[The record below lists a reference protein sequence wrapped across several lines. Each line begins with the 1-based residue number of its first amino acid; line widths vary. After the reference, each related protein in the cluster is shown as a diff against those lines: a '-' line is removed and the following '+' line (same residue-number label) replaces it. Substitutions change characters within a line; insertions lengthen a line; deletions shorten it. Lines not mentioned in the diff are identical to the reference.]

1 MGGAAAGETV
11 GVLGPSGAG
20 KTSLLMIMAGLESL
34 TGGSISLAE
43 NDITT
48 MGEDAL
54 AALRRDQVGI
64 VFQAFRLIPSMTA
77 LQNVAVPME
86 LAGRRDA
93 DEMAAT
99 ALEAVG
105 LGHRKTHL
113 PDQMSGGEQQ
123 RVAIA
128 RAIATRPRI
137 LLADEPTGALDPI
150 TSREVLA
157 LFDQLHKEDDVA
169 FLLVTHSKEVASFC
183 ERSLELREGRFIA
196 QHGVGVDI
204 GDLSDSREFI
214 VDDSGTVTLPPDVL
228 LKIGGPG
235 RFEVQEIERDM
246 LHLERVAE
254 EREEIEGSGKMTLS
268 PSCPACFHQ
277 YGESD
282 EQLCPEC
289 GSSRPMVQA

>member
-1 MGGAAAGETV
+1 MTAHTVSSPSSEKAHQSAAPVIMLDQARLALSSAEGMVEILRGISLSIEAGETV

-137 LLADEPTGALDPI
+137 LLADEPTGNLDSGTSEKVIATLFEATKSADAALG
-150 TSREVLA
+150 
-157 LFDQLHKEDDVA
+157 
-169 FLLVTHSKEVASFC
+169 LVTHDADLAERC
-183 ERSLELREGRFIA
+183 ERVLTIEDGRI
-196 QHGVGVDI
+196 VGDRKTKA
-204 GDLSDSREFI
+204 G
-214 VDDSGTVTLPPDVL
+214 
-228 LKIGGPG
+228 
-235 RFEVQEIERDM
+235 
-246 LHLERVAE
+246 A
-254 EREEIEGSGKMTLS
+254 
-268 PSCPACFHQ
+268 A
-277 YGESD
+277 
-282 EQLCPEC
+282 
-289 GSSRPMVQA
+289 

>member
-1 MGGAAAGETV
+1 MTDHTVSSPSPKKAHQSTAPVIMLDEARLALSSAEGMVEILRGISLSIEAGETV

-43 NDITT
+43 NDITR

-99 ALEAVG
+99 ALGAVG
-105 LGHRKTHL
+105 LSHRKTHL

-137 LLADEPTGALDPI
+137 LLADEPTGNLDSGTSEKVIATLFEATKSAGAAL
-150 TSREVLA
+150 V
-157 LFDQLHKEDDVA
+157 
-169 FLLVTHSKEVASFC
+169 LVTHDADLAERC
-183 ERSLELREGRFIA
+183 ERVLTIEDGRI
-196 QHGVGVDI
+196 VGD
-204 GDLSDSREFI
+204 RKTKA
-214 VDDSGTVTLPPDVL
+214 GT
-228 LKIGGPG
+228 
-235 RFEVQEIERDM
+235 
-246 LHLERVAE
+246 A
-254 EREEIEGSGKMTLS
+254 
-268 PSCPACFHQ
+268 
-277 YGESD
+277 
-282 EQLCPEC
+282 
-289 GSSRPMVQA
+289 

>member
-1 MGGAAAGETV
+1 MTDHTVSSPSSEKAHQSAAPVIMLDEARLALSSAEGMVEILRGISLSIEAGETV

-128 RAIATRPRI
+128 RAIAARPRI
-137 LLADEPTGALDPI
+137 LLADEPTGNLDSG
-150 TSREVLA
+150 TSEKVIA
-157 LFDQLHKEDDVA
+157 TLFDATKSAGAALV
-169 FLLVTHSKEVASFC
+169 LVTHDANLAERC
-183 ERSLELREGRFIA
+183 ERVLTIEDGRI
-196 QHGVGVDI
+196 VGDRKTKA
-204 GDLSDSREFI
+204 G
-214 VDDSGTVTLPPDVL
+214 
-228 LKIGGPG
+228 
-235 RFEVQEIERDM
+235 
-246 LHLERVAE
+246 A
-254 EREEIEGSGKMTLS
+254 
-268 PSCPACFHQ
+268 A
-277 YGESD
+277 
-282 EQLCPEC
+282 
-289 GSSRPMVQA
+289 

>member
-1 MGGAAAGETV
+1 MTDHSVSSPSPKGAHQSTAPVIMLDEARLALSSAEGMVEILRGISLSIEAGETV

-34 TGGSISLAE
+34 TGGSIRLAE

-93 DEMAAT
+93 DKMAAT

-137 LLADEPTGALDPI
+137 LLADEPTGNLDSGTSEKVIATLFEETKSAGAAL
-150 TSREVLA
+150 V
-157 LFDQLHKEDDVA
+157 
-169 FLLVTHSKEVASFC
+169 LVTHDANLAERC
-183 ERSLELREGRFIA
+183 ERVLTIEDGRI
-196 QHGVGVDI
+196 VGDRKTKA
-204 GDLSDSREFI
+204 S
-214 VDDSGTVTLPPDVL
+214 
-228 LKIGGPG
+228 
-235 RFEVQEIERDM
+235 
-246 LHLERVAE
+246 A
-254 EREEIEGSGKMTLS
+254 
-268 PSCPACFHQ
+268 A
-277 YGESD
+277 
-282 EQLCPEC
+282 
-289 GSSRPMVQA
+289 

>member
-1 MGGAAAGETV
+1 MTDHTVSSPSSEKAHQSAAPVIRLDEARLALSSAEGMVEILRGISLSIEAGETV

-137 LLADEPTGALDPI
+137 LLADEPTGNLDSGTSEKVIATLFEATKSAGAAL
-150 TSREVLA
+150 V
-157 LFDQLHKEDDVA
+157 
-169 FLLVTHSKEVASFC
+169 LVTHDADLAERC
-183 ERSLELREGRFIA
+183 ERVLTIEDGRI
-196 QHGVGVDI
+196 VGDRKTKA
-204 GDLSDSREFI
+204 G
-214 VDDSGTVTLPPDVL
+214 
-228 LKIGGPG
+228 
-235 RFEVQEIERDM
+235 
-246 LHLERVAE
+246 A
-254 EREEIEGSGKMTLS
+254 
-268 PSCPACFHQ
+268 A
-277 YGESD
+277 
-282 EQLCPEC
+282 
-289 GSSRPMVQA
+289 

>member
-1 MGGAAAGETV
+1 MLDQARLALSSAEGMVEILRGISLSIEAGETV

-137 LLADEPTGALDPI
+137 LLADEPTGNLDSGTSEKVIATLFEATKSAGAAL
-150 TSREVLA
+150 V
-157 LFDQLHKEDDVA
+157 
-169 FLLVTHSKEVASFC
+169 LVTHDADLAERC
-183 ERSLELREGRFIA
+183 ERVLTIEDGRI
-196 QHGVGVDI
+196 VGDRKTKA
-204 GDLSDSREFI
+204 G
-214 VDDSGTVTLPPDVL
+214 
-228 LKIGGPG
+228 
-235 RFEVQEIERDM
+235 
-246 LHLERVAE
+246 A
-254 EREEIEGSGKMTLS
+254 
-268 PSCPACFHQ
+268 A
-277 YGESD
+277 
-282 EQLCPEC
+282 
-289 GSSRPMVQA
+289 

>member
-1 MGGAAAGETV
+1 MTDHSVSSPSPKGAHQSTAPVIMLDEARLALSSAEGMVEILRGISLSIEAGETV

-34 TGGSISLAE
+34 TGGSIRLAE

-137 LLADEPTGALDPI
+137 LLADEPTGNLDSGTSEKVIATLFEETKSAGAAL
-150 TSREVLA
+150 V
-157 LFDQLHKEDDVA
+157 
-169 FLLVTHSKEVASFC
+169 LVTHDANLAERC
-183 ERSLELREGRFIA
+183 ERVLTIEDGRI
-196 QHGVGVDI
+196 VGDRKTKASAV
-204 GDLSDSREFI
+204 
-214 VDDSGTVTLPPDVL
+214 
-228 LKIGGPG
+228 
-235 RFEVQEIERDM
+235 
-246 LHLERVAE
+246 
-254 EREEIEGSGKMTLS
+254 
-268 PSCPACFHQ
+268 
-277 YGESD
+277 
-282 EQLCPEC
+282 
-289 GSSRPMVQA
+289 

>member
-1 MGGAAAGETV
+1 MTDHIVSSPSSEKAHQSAAPVIMLDQARLALSSAEGMVEILRGISLSIEVGETV

-93 DEMAAT
+93 DEMAST

-137 LLADEPTGALDPI
+137 LLADEPTGNLDSGTSEKVIATLFKATKSAGAAL
-150 TSREVLA
+150 V
-157 LFDQLHKEDDVA
+157 
-169 FLLVTHSKEVASFC
+169 LVTHDADLAERC
-183 ERSLELREGRFIA
+183 ERVLTIEDGRIVGDRETKAGA
-196 QHGVGVDI
+196 
-204 GDLSDSREFI
+204 
-214 VDDSGTVTLPPDVL
+214 
-228 LKIGGPG
+228 
-235 RFEVQEIERDM
+235 
-246 LHLERVAE
+246 A
-254 EREEIEGSGKMTLS
+254 
-268 PSCPACFHQ
+268 
-277 YGESD
+277 
-282 EQLCPEC
+282 
-289 GSSRPMVQA
+289 

>member
-1 MGGAAAGETV
+1 MLDEARLALSSAEGMVEILRGISLSIEAGKTV

-137 LLADEPTGALDPI
+137 LLADEPTGNLDSGTSEKVIATLFEATKSAGAAL
-150 TSREVLA
+150 V
-157 LFDQLHKEDDVA
+157 
-169 FLLVTHSKEVASFC
+169 LVTHDADLAERC
-183 ERSLELREGRFIA
+183 ERVLTIEDGRI
-196 QHGVGVDI
+196 VGDRKTKA
-204 GDLSDSREFI
+204 G
-214 VDDSGTVTLPPDVL
+214 
-228 LKIGGPG
+228 
-235 RFEVQEIERDM
+235 
-246 LHLERVAE
+246 A
-254 EREEIEGSGKMTLS
+254 
-268 PSCPACFHQ
+268 A
-277 YGESD
+277 
-282 EQLCPEC
+282 
-289 GSSRPMVQA
+289 

>member
-1 MGGAAAGETV
+1 MTDHTVSSPSSEKAHQSSAPVIVLDDARLALSSAEGMVEILRGISLSIEAGETV

-99 ALEAVG
+99 ALEAGG

-137 LLADEPTGALDPI
+137 LLADEPTGNLDSGTSEKVIATLFEATKSAGAAL
-150 TSREVLA
+150 V
-157 LFDQLHKEDDVA
+157 
-169 FLLVTHSKEVASFC
+169 LVTHDADLA
-183 ERSLELREGRFIA
+183 ERCDRVLTIEDGRI
-196 QHGVGVDI
+196 VGD
-204 GDLSDSREFI
+204 RK
-214 VDDSGTVTLPPDVL
+214 T
-228 LKIGGPG
+228 K
-235 RFEVQEIERDM
+235 
-246 LHLERVAE
+246 A
-254 EREEIEGSGKMTLS
+254 
-268 PSCPACFHQ
+268 
-277 YGESD
+277 GE
-282 EQLCPEC
+282 
-289 GSSRPMVQA
+289 A

>member
-1 MGGAAAGETV
+1 MTDHTVSSPSSEKAHQSAAPVIMLDEARLDLSSAEGMVEILRGISLSIEAGETV

-137 LLADEPTGALDPI
+137 LLADEPTGNLDSSTSEKVIATLFEATKSAGAAL
-150 TSREVLA
+150 V
-157 LFDQLHKEDDVA
+157 
-169 FLLVTHSKEVASFC
+169 LVTHDANLAERC
-183 ERSLELREGRFIA
+183 ERVLTIEDGRI
-196 QHGVGVDI
+196 VGDRKTKA
-204 GDLSDSREFI
+204 G
-214 VDDSGTVTLPPDVL
+214 
-228 LKIGGPG
+228 
-235 RFEVQEIERDM
+235 
-246 LHLERVAE
+246 A
-254 EREEIEGSGKMTLS
+254 
-268 PSCPACFHQ
+268 A
-277 YGESD
+277 
-282 EQLCPEC
+282 
-289 GSSRPMVQA
+289 

>member
-1 MGGAAAGETV
+1 MTDHTVSSPSSEKAHQSAAPVIMLDQARLALSSAEGMVEILRGISLSIEAGETV

-137 LLADEPTGALDPI
+137 LLADEPTGNLDSGTSEKVIATLFEATKSAGAAL
-150 TSREVLA
+150 V
-157 LFDQLHKEDDVA
+157 
-169 FLLVTHSKEVASFC
+169 LVTHDADLAERC
-183 ERSLELREGRFIA
+183 ERVLTIEDGRI
-196 QHGVGVDI
+196 VGDRKPKA
-204 GDLSDSREFI
+204 D
-214 VDDSGTVTLPPDVL
+214 
-228 LKIGGPG
+228 
-235 RFEVQEIERDM
+235 
-246 LHLERVAE
+246 A
-254 EREEIEGSGKMTLS
+254 
-268 PSCPACFHQ
+268 A
-277 YGESD
+277 
-282 EQLCPEC
+282 
-289 GSSRPMVQA
+289 

>member
-1 MGGAAAGETV
+1 MTDHTVSSPSSEKAHQSAAPVIMLDEARLALSSAEGMVEILRGISLLIEAGETV

-137 LLADEPTGALDPI
+137 LLADEPTGNLDSGTSEKVIATLFEATKSAGAAL
-150 TSREVLA
+150 V
-157 LFDQLHKEDDVA
+157 
-169 FLLVTHSKEVASFC
+169 LVTHDADLAERC
-183 ERSLELREGRFIA
+183 ERVLTIEDGRI
-196 QHGVGVDI
+196 VGDRKTKA
-204 GDLSDSREFI
+204 G
-214 VDDSGTVTLPPDVL
+214 
-228 LKIGGPG
+228 
-235 RFEVQEIERDM
+235 
-246 LHLERVAE
+246 A
-254 EREEIEGSGKMTLS
+254 
-268 PSCPACFHQ
+268 A
-277 YGESD
+277 
-282 EQLCPEC
+282 
-289 GSSRPMVQA
+289 

>member
-1 MGGAAAGETV
+1 MTDHTVSSPSSEKAHQSAAPVIMLDQARLALSSAEGMVEILRGISLSIEAGETV

-99 ALEAVG
+99 ALDAVG

-137 LLADEPTGALDPI
+137 LLADEPTGNLDSGTSENVIATLFEATKSAGAAL
-150 TSREVLA
+150 V
-157 LFDQLHKEDDVA
+157 
-169 FLLVTHSKEVASFC
+169 LVTHDADLAERC
-183 ERSLELREGRFIA
+183 ERVLTIEDGRI
-196 QHGVGVDI
+196 VGDRKTKA
-204 GDLSDSREFI
+204 G
-214 VDDSGTVTLPPDVL
+214 
-228 LKIGGPG
+228 
-235 RFEVQEIERDM
+235 
-246 LHLERVAE
+246 A
-254 EREEIEGSGKMTLS
+254 
-268 PSCPACFHQ
+268 A
-277 YGESD
+277 
-282 EQLCPEC
+282 
-289 GSSRPMVQA
+289 

>member
-1 MGGAAAGETV
+1 MTDHTVSSPSSEKAHQSAAPVIMLDQARLALSSAEGMVEILRGISLSIEAGETV

-137 LLADEPTGALDPI
+137 LLADEPTGNLDSGTSEKVIATLFEATKSAGAAL
-150 TSREVLA
+150 V
-157 LFDQLHKEDDVA
+157 
-169 FLLVTHSKEVASFC
+169 LVTHDADLAERC
-183 ERSLELREGRFIA
+183 ERVLTIEDGRI
-196 QHGVGVDI
+196 VGDRKTEA
-204 GDLSDSREFI
+204 G
-214 VDDSGTVTLPPDVL
+214 
-228 LKIGGPG
+228 
-235 RFEVQEIERDM
+235 
-246 LHLERVAE
+246 A
-254 EREEIEGSGKMTLS
+254 
-268 PSCPACFHQ
+268 A
-277 YGESD
+277 
-282 EQLCPEC
+282 
-289 GSSRPMVQA
+289 

>member
-1 MGGAAAGETV
+1 MTDHTVSSPSSEKAHQSAAPVIMLDQARLALSSAEGMVEILRGISLSIEAGETV

-43 NDITT
+43 SDITT

-137 LLADEPTGALDPI
+137 LLADEPTGNLDSGTSEKVIATLFEATKSAGAAL
-150 TSREVLA
+150 V
-157 LFDQLHKEDDVA
+157 
-169 FLLVTHSKEVASFC
+169 LVTHDADLAERC
-183 ERSLELREGRFIA
+183 ERVLTIEDGRI
-196 QHGVGVDI
+196 VGDRKTKA
-204 GDLSDSREFI
+204 G
-214 VDDSGTVTLPPDVL
+214 
-228 LKIGGPG
+228 
-235 RFEVQEIERDM
+235 
-246 LHLERVAE
+246 A
-254 EREEIEGSGKMTLS
+254 
-268 PSCPACFHQ
+268 A
-277 YGESD
+277 
-282 EQLCPEC
+282 
-289 GSSRPMVQA
+289 

>member
-1 MGGAAAGETV
+1 MTDHTVSSPSSEKAHQSAAPVIMLDEARLALSSAEGMVEILRGISLSIEAGETV

-137 LLADEPTGALDPI
+137 LLADEPTGNLDSGTSEKVIATLFEAAKSAGAALI
-150 TSREVLA
+150 
-157 LFDQLHKEDDVA
+157 
-169 FLLVTHSKEVASFC
+169 LVTHDADLAERC
-183 ERSLELREGRFIA
+183 ERVLTIEDGRI
-196 QHGVGVDI
+196 VGD
-204 GDLSDSREFI
+204 RKTEA
-214 VDDSGTVTLPPDVL
+214 GT
-228 LKIGGPG
+228 
-235 RFEVQEIERDM
+235 
-246 LHLERVAE
+246 A
-254 EREEIEGSGKMTLS
+254 
-268 PSCPACFHQ
+268 
-277 YGESD
+277 
-282 EQLCPEC
+282 
-289 GSSRPMVQA
+289 

>member
-1 MGGAAAGETV
+1 MTDHSVSSPSPKGAHQSTAPVIMLDEARLALSSAEGMVEILRGISLSIEAGETV

-34 TGGSISLAE
+34 TGGSIRLAE

-137 LLADEPTGALDPI
+137 LLADEPTGNLDSGTSEKVIATLFEETKSAGAAL
-150 TSREVLA
+150 V
-157 LFDQLHKEDDVA
+157 
-169 FLLVTHSKEVASFC
+169 LVTHDANLAERC
-183 ERSLELREGRFIA
+183 ERVLTIEDGRI
-196 QHGVGVDI
+196 VGDRKTKA
-204 GDLSDSREFI
+204 S
-214 VDDSGTVTLPPDVL
+214 
-228 LKIGGPG
+228 
-235 RFEVQEIERDM
+235 
-246 LHLERVAE
+246 A
-254 EREEIEGSGKMTLS
+254 
-268 PSCPACFHQ
+268 A
-277 YGESD
+277 
-282 EQLCPEC
+282 
-289 GSSRPMVQA
+289 

>member
-1 MGGAAAGETV
+1 MTDPTVSSPSSEKARQSAAPVIMLDQARLALSSAEGMVEILRGISLSIEAGETV

-137 LLADEPTGALDPI
+137 LLADEPTGNLDSG
-150 TSREVLA
+150 TSEKVLA
-157 LFDQLHKEDDVA
+157 TLFDATKSAGAALV
-169 FLLVTHSKEVASFC
+169 LVTHDASLAERC
-183 ERSLELREGRFIA
+183 ERVLTIEDGRI
-196 QHGVGVDI
+196 VGDRKTKA
-204 GDLSDSREFI
+204 G
-214 VDDSGTVTLPPDVL
+214 
-228 LKIGGPG
+228 
-235 RFEVQEIERDM
+235 
-246 LHLERVAE
+246 A
-254 EREEIEGSGKMTLS
+254 
-268 PSCPACFHQ
+268 A
-277 YGESD
+277 
-282 EQLCPEC
+282 
-289 GSSRPMVQA
+289 

>member
-1 MGGAAAGETV
+1 MTDHTVSSPSSEKAHQSAAPVIMLDEARLALSSTEGMVEILRGISLSIEAGETV

-137 LLADEPTGALDPI
+137 LLADEPTGNLDSGTSEKVIATLFEATKSAGAAL
-150 TSREVLA
+150 V
-157 LFDQLHKEDDVA
+157 
-169 FLLVTHSKEVASFC
+169 LVTHDADLAERC
-183 ERSLELREGRFIA
+183 ERVLTIEDGRI
-196 QHGVGVDI
+196 VGDRKTKA
-204 GDLSDSREFI
+204 G
-214 VDDSGTVTLPPDVL
+214 
-228 LKIGGPG
+228 
-235 RFEVQEIERDM
+235 
-246 LHLERVAE
+246 A
-254 EREEIEGSGKMTLS
+254 
-268 PSCPACFHQ
+268 A
-277 YGESD
+277 
-282 EQLCPEC
+282 
-289 GSSRPMVQA
+289 